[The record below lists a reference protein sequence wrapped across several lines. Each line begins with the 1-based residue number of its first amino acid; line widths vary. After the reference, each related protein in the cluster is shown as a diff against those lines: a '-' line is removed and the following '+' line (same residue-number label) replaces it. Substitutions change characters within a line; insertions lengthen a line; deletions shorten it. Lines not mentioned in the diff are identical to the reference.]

1 MKLKPQFRE
10 LSISGF
16 DAEKRTIELSFS
28 SEDPY
33 ERWWGIEVLGHDSE
47 NVDLTRL
54 NNNAP
59 LLFNHNRDQYIG
71 VIESAYIKDKR
82 GCSVVRLGTN
92 DQANQIF
99 QDIKDGILSKVSVG
113 YEILEMRLESESNGV
128 ETYRVTRWKP
138 YEVSIVTIPAD
149 DTVGIG
155 RDAELTEK
163 EITIKSNKSE
173 VRKMDEDKAT
183 FANAEQIKSDAL
195 KEERVRV
202 QEIKAI
208 GDKLGYKDLAD
219 EAIAKGTSLD
229 SFRAAVI
236 KLQETKSND
245 IDTKSTSTGMNTKEL
260 KQYSFSKLLK
270 ALADPSNRRAQ
281 DDAAFEFEMSREAEI
296 KSGLVAQG
304 AIIPFDVFAR
314 DLTVSGTSGVTV
326 ATSKGGLI
334 EVLKNKSVMMKLA
347 TVLSGLNG
355 NVSFPKQIS
364 STTAYELT
372 EIQEITKSDIGLSE
386 VILSPKRFGAASSYS
401 KQILVQSSPDIEMLI
416 QNDLLSQIGLKID
429 RKAIDTILATVG
441 VGLVALGTNGAAPT
455 NSTFVDLETEVA
467 VDNADIGRL
476 AYLINARTRGFLK
489 KTPVVTGNPK
499 MILEGDMINGY
510 GYFATN
516 QIPGDLTKG
525 TGTNLSALLF
535 GNFAD
540 LLVGLWGGIDLIVDP
555 YTSKNKGLIEVT
567 ADQFADVG
575 VRRAE
580 SFAVSKDA
588 VIG

>member
-33 ERWWGIEVLGHDSE
+33 ERWWGIEVLGHDGE

-82 GCSVVRLGTN
+82 GYAAVRLGTN
-92 DQANQIF
+92 DKANQIF

-128 ETYRVTRWKP
+128 ETYRVTKWKP

-163 EITIKSNKSE
+163 EITIKSNKRE
-173 VRKMDEDKAT
+173 VIKMPEDQST
-183 FANAEQIKSDAL
+183 SVNADQIKSDAL

-236 KLQETKSND
+236 KSQETKSND
-245 IDTKSTSTGMNTKEL
+245 IDTKSTNIGMNAKEL

-281 DDAAFEFEMSREAEI
+281 DDAAFELEMSREAEI

-326 ATSKGGLI
+326 ATNKGGLI

-372 EIQEITKSDIGLSE
+372 EIEEITKSDIGLSE
-386 VILSPKRFGAASSYS
+386 VLLTPKRFGAASSYS

-441 VGLVALGTNGAAPT
+441 VGLVALGTDGAAPS

-516 QIPGDLTKG
+516 QIPSDLTKG
-525 TGTNLSALLF
+525 SGANLSALLF

-555 YTSKNKGLIEVT
+555 YSSKNKGLIEVT

-588 VIG
+588 VVG